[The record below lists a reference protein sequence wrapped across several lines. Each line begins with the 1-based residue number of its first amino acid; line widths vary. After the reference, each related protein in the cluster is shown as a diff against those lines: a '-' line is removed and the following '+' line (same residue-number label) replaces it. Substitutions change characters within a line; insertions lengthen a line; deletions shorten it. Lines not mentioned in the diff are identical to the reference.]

1 VSIGRDVFVL
11 MAVEEFGVD
20 MLILEFDLDG
30 IPELIEVVG
39 FESVL
44 RRLLLVWVHKIILM
58 IYM

>member
-1 VSIGRDVFVL
+1 